1 MADENTPAEGAED
14 AATKAAAEKAAADEA
29 AKEAETKAAEAEAE
43 EDDLLKGAKNP
54 DAVRNAIKAER
65 ERARAAKDDAKAKAD
80 EADKLR
86 AKVQEFEDR
95 DKSEQEKAEK
105 RAKDAEEKATKAEHK
120 LLRLEV
126 AAAKKVPSN
135 LASRLV
141 GENKAELE
149 ADADELLKSVKADDT
164 VKLDG
169 GARRT
174 VKSGADMNQ
183 RIREMAGRG

>member
-14 AATKAAAEKAAADEA
+14 AAKAAAEKAAADAA
-29 AKEAETKAAEAEAE
+29 AKEAEAKAAETEAE
-43 EDDLLKGAKNP
+43 ENDLLKGAQNP

-65 ERARAAKDDAKAKAD
+65 ERAKAAKKAADDATS
-80 EADKLR
+80 EAEKLR

-105 RAKDAEEKATKAEHK
+105 RAKDAEDKASKAEHK

-126 AAAKKVPSN
+126 ASAKKVPSN

-141 GENKAELE
+141 GETKAELE
-149 ADADELLKSVKADDT
+149 ADADELLKSVKAEDT

-169 GARRT
+169 GVRKPAKGGT
-174 VKSGADMNQ
+174 DMTQ
-183 RIREMAGRG
+183 MIRQMAGRG

>member
-1 MADENTPAEGAED
+1 MADESMPAEGAED
-14 AATKAAAEKAAADEA
+14 AAKAAAEKAAADAA
-29 AKEAETKAAEAEAE
+29 AKEAETKAAKAEAD
-43 EDDLLKGAKNP
+43 EDDLLKGAQNP

-65 ERARAAKDDAKAKAD
+65 ERAKVAKKAADDATS
-80 EADKLR
+80 EAEKLR

-105 RAKDAEEKATKAEHK
+105 RAKDAEDKATKAEHK

-126 AAAKKVPSN
+126 AADKKVPAN

-141 GENKAELE
+141 GETKAELE
-149 ADADELLKSVKADDT
+149 ADADELLKSVKADDS

-169 GARRT
+169 GARKPA
-174 VKSGADMNQ
+174 KSGTDMNQ

>member
-14 AATKAAAEKAAADEA
+14 AAAKAAAEKAAADA
-29 AKEAETKAAEAEAE
+29 TAKEAEAKAAETE
-43 EDDLLKGAKNP
+43 EDDLLKGAQNP

-65 ERARAAKDDAKAKAD
+65 ERAKVAKKVADDATS
-80 EADKLR
+80 EAEKLR

-105 RAKDAEEKATKAEHK
+105 RAKDAEDKATKAEHK

-126 AAAKKVPSN
+126 ASAKKVPAN

-149 ADADELLKSVKADDT
+149 ADADELMKSVKADDT
-164 VKLDG
+164 VTLDG
-169 GARRT
+169 GARKT
-174 VKSGADMNQ
+174 AKSGTDMNQ